1 MRFLVWTFLGP
12 WMKLVDLFWKSHVK
26 HWWYSFQRYQEKQ
39 QKLLLD
45 AAKMEAQITKESV
58 EKYKDM
64 KVAIFGKYICRVPV
78 YKVERYRDG
87 EWKYFRVD
95 MKEFYVRF
103 VHL

>member
-1 MRFLVWTFLGP
+1 
-12 WMKLVDLFWKSHVK
+12 MKLVDLFWKSHVK
-26 HWWYSFQRYQEKQ
+26 HWWHSFQRYQEEQ

-45 AAKMEAQITKESV
+45 AAKMDAQITKESV

-87 EWKYFRVD
+87 EWKYVRVENLHVIMLCLCID
-95 MKEFYVRF
+95 LLFPFSFLIKS
-103 VHL
+103 